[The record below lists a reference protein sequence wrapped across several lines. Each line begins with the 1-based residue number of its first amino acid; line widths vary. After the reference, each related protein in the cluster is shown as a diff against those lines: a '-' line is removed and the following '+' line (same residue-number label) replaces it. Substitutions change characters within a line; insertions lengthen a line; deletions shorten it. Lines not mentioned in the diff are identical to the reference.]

1 MFYKLSITIIFLIVS
16 VSKTFSQNKDAYLY
30 SYFINNG
37 ADGLHLAYSLDG
49 YDWKSLKNNKSF
61 LTPTIGNDKL
71 MRDPCIIYGPD
82 KKFHMVYTVSW
93 NERSIGYSSSPDL
106 INWSKQLEIP
116 VMTHEETAL
125 NCWAPE
131 IYYDSPSKSYVI
143 FWSTTIPERFKETDS
158 TGDFL
163 QGKGWDHTP
172 SRLKGKTDLIL
183 TYNHRLYYVTTK
195 NFKDFSETKLFFD
208 QGFNVIDGS
217 INKSEEN
224 YLLFLKDET
233 RYPPQKNIRITTSKS
248 LFDNFEPVSDPITGD
263 YWAEGPSSIKIGDYW
278 HVYFDKYMTTGN
290 RMGVVKSK
298 DLKNWIDIS
307 DEIDFPENALHG
319 SIFKVNKNILN
330 NLLELE

>member
-1 MFYKLSITIIFLIVS
+1 MNRLFFLLFATIFCLKS
-16 VSKTFSQNKDAYLY
+16 LAQNKDAYLY

-49 YDWKSLKNNKSF
+49 YNWKSLKNNKSF

-82 KKFHMVYTVSW
+82 KNFHMVYTVSW
-93 NERSIGYSSSPDL
+93 RERSIGYASSPDL

-116 VMTHEETAL
+116 VMKHEENAL

-131 IYYDSPSKSYVI
+131 IFYDSNSKNYVI
-143 FWSTTIPERFKETDS
+143 LWSTTIPERFKETDS
-158 TGDFL
+158 SGDSIHI
-163 QGKGWDHTP
+163 HTP
-172 SRLKGKTDLIL
+172 SRLEGKTDLIL

-217 INKSEEN
+217 LNKSEDN

-248 LFDNFEPVSDPITGD
+248 LFDNFEPVSDPITGN

-290 RMGVVKSK
+290 RMGVVKSR

-307 DEIDFPENALHG
+307 DQINFPENALHG
-319 SIFKVNKNILN
+319 SIFKVSQKVLD
-330 NLLELE
+330 NLLKLE

>member
-217 INKSEEN
+217 INKSEGD

-278 HVYFDKYMTTGN
+278 HVYFDKYLTTGN
-290 RMGVVKSK
+290 RMGAVKSK

-307 DEIDFPENALHG
+307 DQINYPENALHG
-319 SIFKVNKNILN
+319 SIFKVNQNILDK
-330 NLLELE
+330 LLKLE

>member
-93 NERSIGYSSSPDL
+93 NERSIGYTSSPDL

>member
-1 MFYKLSITIIFLIVS
+1 MIRLFFLFFTTIFCL
-16 VSKTFSQNKDAYLY
+16 KTIAQKKDAYLY

-49 YDWKSLKNNKSF
+49 YNWKSLKNNKSF

-82 KKFHMVYTVSW
+82 KKFHMVYTISW
-93 NERSIGYSSSPDL
+93 RERSIGYTSSPDL
-106 INWSKQLEIP
+106 INWSKQLKIP
-116 VMTHEETAL
+116 VMTHEENAL

-131 IYYDSPSKSYVI
+131 VFYDSNSKNYVI
-143 FWSTTIPERFKETDS
+143 LWSTTIPERFKETDS
-158 TGDFL
+158 TGDSIHI
-163 QGKGWDHTP
+163 HTP
-172 SRLKGKTDLIL
+172 SRLEGKTDLIL
-183 TYNHRLYYVTTK
+183 KYNHRLYYVTTNDFK
-195 NFKDFSETKLFFD
+195 NFSETKLFFD

-217 INKSEEN
+217 LNKSKEN
-224 YLLFLKDET
+224 YLLFLKNET
-233 RYPPQKNIRITTSKS
+233 RYPPEKNIRITTSKS
-248 LFDNFEPVSDPITGD
+248 LFDNFEPVSSPITGD

-307 DEIDFPENALHG
+307 DKINFPENALHG
-319 SIFKVNKNILN
+319 SIFKVNQKVLD
-330 NLLELE
+330 NLLKLK

>member
-1 MFYKLSITIIFLIVS
+1 MYNKISIIIIFLIIT

-37 ADGLHLAYSLDG
+37 SDGLHLAYSLDG

-82 KKFHMVYTVSW
+82 KKFHMVYTISW
-93 NERSIGYSSSPDL
+93 RERSIGYASSPDL
-106 INWSKQLEIP
+106 INWSKQIEIP
-116 VMTHEETAL
+116 VMTHEENAL

-131 IYYDSPSKSYVI
+131 IFYDSTSKSYVI
-143 FWSTTIPERFKETDS
+143 LWSTTIPERFKETDS
-158 TGDFL
+158 TGDSIHV
-163 QGKGWDHTP
+163 HTP
-172 SRLKGKTDLIL
+172 SRLEGKTDLVL

-195 NFKDFSETKLFFD
+195 NFKDFSKTKLFFD
-208 QGFNVIDGS
+208 QGFNVIDGT

-233 RYPPQKNIRITTSKS
+233 RYPPQKNIRITKSKS

-290 RMGVVKSK
+290 RMGAVKSK

-307 DEIDFPENALHG
+307 DQINYPVNALHG
-319 SIFKVNKNILN
+319 SIFKVNQNILN
-330 NLLELE
+330 NLLQLE